1 MRSLRLGCA
10 IGALMVASTA
20 VYAQETTGTIRGDV
34 VDSSGNAVANAT
46 VTIVHTP
53 SGSRSVSTT
62 GNDGSFN
69 ATGLRVGGPYE
80 VSVTAPGLETA
91 TETIASVAI
100 GAPQRLDVTLFSAAE
115 TITVTGTRSSTIQLS
130 GGPQTVLGQE
140 DIEGVAS
147 VSRDIRDIARR
158 DPFVTI
164 DQSNSRTI
172 EIAGQNGRLNRF
184 SVDGVQFS
192 DDFGLNNGGL
202 PTSRGPVPF
211 DAVEQLSV
219 SIAPFDISEGDF
231 QGGAVNVVLRS
242 GDNDFTGSA
251 FFAYTDDSL
260 TGDKV
265 RGTPVNLKFDSKQ
278 YGAFLAGPI
287 VKDKL
292 FFALAYEKLEETDPV
307 DDGPTGLGFANSIPR
322 VTQGLLDQ
330 VSGIAN
336 SVYQYDPLGV
346 LQNAVEN
353 DEKYTAKIDWN
364 ITDEHR
370 ASFTYIHN
378 EGSQQF
384 TQNTVT
390 QDTNPVFGFRSN
402 GYELIEEVNSGVV
415 QFNSD
420 WSDVFSTEF
429 RVAYRDTNRDQ
440 TPFGGREFAQFEVCT
455 DATSINSGTNTLT
468 GCSLAT
474 QASGTTP
481 AILAGPRLFFGPDVS
496 RQANDL
502 NTENLSFDFN
512 ATLEAGAHTFK
523 GVIEYTDIDVFN
535 LFLQRATG
543 DYYFDSIADLQARRA
558 NRVRLGGA
566 VPSGVVDDAAANFS
580 TQNWTFGL
588 QDQIDITDNF
598 DVLLGLRYDL
608 FGSNSSV
615 PLNQNF
621 LSRYGFANTQTFKG
635 MGVLQ
640 PRFNF
645 NYEPMD
651 RLRISG
657 GVGLFAG
664 GTPDV
669 FLSNSF
675 SNTGQL
681 TNAIDISRN
690 TSAAG
695 CNVTI
700 AGATPAQLA
709 SFCAAALNN
718 VNGRTVDPQVLN
730 FLQTNVASLAAA
742 PVNAVDPDFDLPSQ
756 WRATLS
762 AAYEANLGGFLGDGW
777 LLGADFV
784 YGEAHRALTYV
795 DLRSVPLA
803 TTLPDGRRR
812 YNAFGGTA
820 TTNQDLLLTN
830 DNRGRS
836 ILAVARVSKEWD
848 NGLSADLS
856 YTFQDIKDVNAITSA
871 TAGSLYGNTAF
882 SDPNN
887 AEYGTSI
894 YEIKNS
900 VKLGLDYKHAFFGD
914 NETRFS
920 LFGEYRSGRPF
931 SYTFREPASGR
942 SPVFGTNGASNRYLL
957 YVPNAND
964 ALVSFDSAATAAA
977 FNAFVDGSKLAD
989 YRGRITPKNIGRSPS
1004 IWKVDL
1010 HVDQEL
1016 PVPMWSGAKFKVFA
1030 DIENVLNMIDSDWG
1044 AQRQVN
1050 FPYFANLV
1058 NVQCLVTPV
1067 ATGTPV
1073 GNVGS
1078 AAPAGGVAAVAT
1090 LPTQACAQYRYSSF
1104 SEPTIQLQNQNRQSL
1119 YAIRVGVRFEF

>member
-34 VDSSGNAVANAT
+34 FDSAGNAVPNAT
-46 VTIVHTP
+46 VTIVHQP
-53 SGSRSVSTT
+53 SGSRSTSTT
-62 GNDGSFN
+62 NATGSFN
-69 ATGLRVGGPYE
+69 ASGLRVGGPYQ
-80 VSVTAPGLETA
+80 VTVAAPNFESA
-91 TETIASVAI
+91 SETIPSIAL
-100 GAPQRLDVTLFSAAE
+100 GEPQRLDVTLFAAGE
-115 TITVTGTRSSTIQLS
+115 VITVTGSRQTSTIRLAT
-130 GGPQTVLGQE
+130 GPQTTLGQE

-147 VSRDIRDIARR
+147 ISRDIRDIARR

-219 SIAPFDISEGDF
+219 SIAPFDIAEGDF

-242 GDNDFTGSA
+242 GTNDFTGSA
-251 FFAYTDDSL
+251 FFTYTDDSL

-265 RGTPVNLKFDSKQ
+265 RGQAIDLEFDSKQ

-287 VKDKL
+287 IKDKL
-292 FFALAYEKLEETDPV
+292 FFAFAYEKLEESDPV
-307 DDGPTGLGFANSIPR
+307 DDGPEGLGFSNSIPR
-322 VTQGLLDQ
+322 VTQGLLDNITNI
-330 VSGIAN
+330 SNTI
-336 SVYQYDPLGV
+336 YQYDPLGV
-346 LQNAVEN
+346 LQNAVEE

-364 ITDEHR
+364 ITDDHR
-370 ASFTYIHN
+370 ASLTYIRN
-378 EGSQQF
+378 KGSQQF
-384 TQNTVT
+384 TQNSIT
-390 QDTNPVFGFRSN
+390 QPTNPTFGFRSN
-402 GYELIEEVNSGVV
+402 GYELIEEVNSGVL
-415 QFNSD
+415 QINST
-420 WSDVFSTEF
+420 WSDAFSTEL

-440 TPFGGREFAQFEVCT
+440 TPFGGREFAQFQVCADPTSVGSLTTCT
-455 DATSINSGTNTLT
+455 DAAA
-468 GCSLAT
+468 AT
-474 QASGTTP
+474 GTTP
-481 AILAGPRLFFGPDVS
+481 AVLATPELFFGPDVS

-502 NTENLSFDFN
+502 NTENLSFDFS
-512 ATLEAGAHTFK
+512 ATYETGAHTFK
-523 GVIEYTDIDVFN
+523 GVVEYTDIDVFN

-543 DYYFDSIADLQARRA
+543 DYYFDSLADFQARRA
-558 NRVRLGGA
+558 SRIRLGGA
-566 VPSGVVDDAAANFS
+566 VPSGDVDDAAAKFS

-588 QDQIDITDNF
+588 QDQIDVGDDIE
-598 DVLLGLRYDL
+598 LSLGLRYDL
-608 FGSNSSV
+608 FGSNSAV
-615 PLNQNF
+615 PLNPNF
-621 LSRYGFANTQTFKG
+621 LARYGFPNTKTFKG
-635 MGVLQ
+635 QGVLQ
-640 PRFNF
+640 PRFGANWQVS
-645 NYEPMD
+645 D
-651 RLRISG
+651 RLILRG

-681 TNAIDISRN
+681 TNAIDISR
-690 TSAAG
+690 TAGGAG

-700 AGATPAQLA
+700 AGATAAQLQ
-709 SFCAAALNN
+709 SFCNAALNN
-718 VNGRTVDPQVLN
+718 VNGRTFDPQVLN
-730 FLQTNVASLAAA
+730 FLQTNTASLAAA

-762 AAYEANLGGFLGDGW
+762 ANYDADLSFAGLGDGW

-784 YGEAHRALTYV
+784 YGWAHRALTYV
-795 DLRSVPLA
+795 DLRSVPIA
-803 TTLPDGRRR
+803 STLPDGRQR

-848 NGLSADLS
+848 FGLTADLS
-856 YTFQDIKDVNAITSA
+856 YTWQDIKDVNAITSA

-882 SDPNN
+882 ADPNN
-887 AEYGTSI
+887 AAYGTSI
-894 YEIKNS
+894 YEIRNS
-900 VKLGLDYKHAFFGD
+900 IKGSLDFKRAFFGD
-914 NETRFS
+914 NETRFT

-931 SYTFREPASGR
+931 SYTFRDPASGR
-942 SPVFGTNGASNRYLL
+942 SPVFGTNGSSSRYLI
-957 YVPNAND
+957 YVPTGPND
-964 ALVSFDSAATAAA
+964 PLVSFDSAATATA
-977 FNAFVDGSKLAD
+977 FNDFVDNSKLSGF
-989 YRGRITPKNIGRSPS
+989 RGRIAPKNIDRSPS
-1004 IWKVDL
+1004 YFKVDL

-1016 PVPMWSGAKFKVFA
+1016 PVPLWGDAKFKVFA

-1050 FPYFANLV
+1050 FPYSASLV
-1058 NVQCLVTPV
+1058 NVQCLTAPV
-1067 ATGTPV
+1067 ATGT
-1073 GNVGS
+1073 
-1078 AAPAGGVAAVAT
+1078 APAATGAVAT
-1090 LPTQACAQYRYSSF
+1090 APTQACAQYRYSSF
-1104 SEPTIQLQNQNRQSL
+1104 AEPTLTLQNQNRQSL
-1119 YAIRVGVRFEF
+1119 YGIRVGVRFEF

>member
-34 VDSSGNAVANAT
+34 TDSGGNAVPNAT
-46 VTIVHTP
+46 VTIVHQP
-53 SGSRSVSTT
+53 SGTSKTSTT
-62 GNDGSFN
+62 GSEGSFN
-69 ATGLRVGGPYE
+69 ASGLRVGGPYQIT
-80 VSVTAPGLETA
+80 VTAPGLESVTD
-91 TETIASVAI
+91 TIASI
-100 GAPQRLDVTLFSAAE
+100 GIGEAQRVDVTLFSAAE
-115 TITVTGTRSSTIQLS
+115 TITVTGSRRTSTITLAT
-130 GGPQTVLGQE
+130 GPQTTLDAE
-140 DIEGVAS
+140 DIAGVAS

-265 RGTPVNLKFDSKQ
+265 RGAPVNLEFDSKQ

-292 FFALAYEKLEETDPV
+292 FFAFAYEKLEESDPV
-307 DDGPTGLGFANSIPR
+307 DDGPSGLGFANSIPR
-322 VTQGLLDQ
+322 VDQTLLGNI
-330 VSGIAN
+330 SGIAN
-336 SVYQYDPLGV
+336 SIYQYDPLGV
-346 LQNAVEN
+346 LQNAVER

-364 ITDEHR
+364 ITDDHR

-378 EGSQQF
+378 EGTQQF
-384 TQNTVT
+384 TQNTIT
-390 QDTNPVFGFRSN
+390 QETNPTFGFRSN
-402 GYELIEEVNSGVV
+402 GYELIEEVNSGVF
-415 QFNSD
+415 QINSS
-420 WSDVFSTEF
+420 WSDNFSTEF
-429 RVAYRDTNRDQ
+429 RAAYRDTNRDQ
-440 TPFGGREFAQFEVCT
+440 TPFGGRNFAQFEICT

-468 GCSLAT
+468 NCTLA
-474 QASGTTP
+474 AP
-481 AILAGPRLFFGPDVS
+481 ATNTLAAPRLFFGPDVS

-512 ATLEAGAHTFK
+512 ATLEAGIHTFK

-543 DYYFDSIADLQARRA
+543 DYYFDSVADFQARRA
-558 NRVRLGGA
+558 SRVRIGGA
-566 VPSGVVDDAAANFS
+566 VPSGVVDDAAARFD
-580 TQNWTFGL
+580 TQTYTFGL
-588 QDQIDITDNF
+588 QDQIDLADN
-598 DVLLGLRYDL
+598 LELSLGVRYDL

-615 PLNQNF
+615 PLNPNF
-621 LSRYGFANTQTFKG
+621 LARYGFANTQTFKG
-635 MGVLQ
+635 QGVLQ
-640 PRFNF
+640 PRFGF
-645 NYEPMD
+645 NYQPTD
-651 RLRISG
+651 RLILRG

-669 FLSNSF
+669 FLSNSY

-681 TNAIDISRN
+681 TNAIDIQRN

-700 AGATPAQLA
+700 AGATAAELA
-709 SFCAAALNN
+709 SFCNAALIG

-730 FLQTNVASLAAA
+730 FLQTNTASLAAA
-742 PVNAVDPDFDLPSQ
+742 PVNAVDPNFDLPSQ

-762 AAYEANLGGFLGDGW
+762 ANYEADFGGFLGDGW

-795 DLRSVPLA
+795 DLRSVAIAGA
-803 TTLPDGRRR
+803 TAPDGRRR

-836 ILAVARVSKEWD
+836 ILAVARVAKEWD

-856 YTFQDIKDVNAITSA
+856 YTWQDIEDVNAITSA

-882 SDPNN
+882 SDPGN
-887 AEYGTSI
+887 AAYGTSI
-894 YEIKNS
+894 YQIRNS

-914 NETRFS
+914 NETRIS

-931 SYTFREPASGR
+931 SYTFRDPATGR

-957 YVPNAND
+957 YVPNATD
-964 ALVSFDSAATAAA
+964 ALVSFDSAATATA
-977 FNAFVDGSKLAD
+977 FNNFVDGSKLAD

-1004 IWKVDL
+1004 IWKLDL

-1016 PVPMWSGAKFKVFA
+1016 PVPMWDGAKFKVFA

-1078 AAPAGGVAAVAT
+1078 AAPTGGVAAVAT

-1104 SEPTIQLQNQNRQSL
+1104 SAPTIQLQNQNRQSL

>member
-20 VYAQETTGTIRGDV
+20 VYAQETTGTIRGAV
-34 VDSSGNAVANAT
+34 SDSAGNAVPNAT
-46 VTIVHTP
+46 VTVLHTP
-53 SGSRSVSTT
+53 SGSRSTSTT
-62 GNDGSFN
+62 NSEGAFN
-69 ATGLRVGGPYE
+69 ASGLRVGGPYE
-80 VSVTAPGLETA
+80 VSVTAPGLED
-91 TETIASVAI
+91 ASTTVPSI
-100 GAPQRLDVTLFSAAE
+100 GIGEAQRLDVTLFSAAE
-115 TITVTGTRSSTIQLS
+115 TITVTGTRSSSITLT
-130 GGPQTVLGQE
+130 GGPQTTLDQE
-140 DIEGVAS
+140 DIAGVAS

-164 DQSNSRTI
+164 DPSNSRTI

-219 SIAPFDISEGDF
+219 SIAPFDVSEGDF

-260 TGDKV
+260 TGDTV
-265 RGTPVNLKFDSKQ
+265 RGTNIDLEFDSKQ
-278 YGAFLAGPI
+278 YGAFLAGPL

-292 FFALAYEKLEETDPV
+292 FFAVAYEKLEESDPV
-307 DDGPTGLGFANSIPR
+307 DDGPEGLGFSNSIPR
-322 VTQGLLDQ
+322 VTQGLLDN

-336 SVYQYDPLGV
+336 SIYQYDPLGV
-346 LQNAVEN
+346 LQNAVEQ
-353 DEKYTAKIDWN
+353 DEKYTVKLDWN
-364 ITDEHR
+364 ISDAHR
-370 ASFTYIHN
+370 ASVTYIHN

-384 TQNTVT
+384 TQNTIT
-390 QDTNPVFGFRSN
+390 QNTNPVFGFRSN
-402 GYELIEEVNSGVV
+402 GYELVEEVNSGVV

-420 WSDVFSTEF
+420 WSDAFSTEL

-440 TPFGGREFAQFEVCT
+440 TPFGGRSFAQFQVCADPTNVGSLTTCT
-455 DATSINSGTNTLT
+455 DAAAATGTTAAV
-468 GCSLAT
+468 LAT
-474 QASGTTP
+474 P
-481 AILAGPRLFFGPDVS
+481 ELFFGPDIS

-502 NTENLSFDFN
+502 NTENLSVDFS
-512 ATLEAGAHTFK
+512 ATLQAGIHTFK
-523 GVIEYTDIDVFN
+523 GVFEYTDIDVFN

-543 DYYFDSIADLQARRA
+543 DYYFDSLADFQARRA
-558 NRVRLGGA
+558 SRIRLSGA
-566 VPSGVVDDAAANFS
+566 VPSGNVDDAAASFG
-580 TQNWTFGL
+580 TQNYTFGL
-588 QDQIDITDNF
+588 QDQIDVADN
-598 DVLLGLRYDL
+598 LELSLGVRYDL

-615 PLNQNF
+615 PLNTNF
-621 LSRYGFANTQTFKG
+621 LARYGFANTQTFKG
-635 MGVLQ
+635 QGVLQ
-640 PRFNF
+640 PRFGF
-645 NYEPMD
+645 NYQPTD
-651 RLRISG
+651 RLILNG
-657 GVGLFAG
+657 GIGLFAG

-669 FLSNSF
+669 FLSNSY
-675 SNTGQL
+675 SNTGQR

-709 SFCAAALNN
+709 SFCNAALVG
-718 VNGRTVDPQVLN
+718 VNGRTIDQQVLN
-730 FLQTNVASLAAA
+730 FLQTNTASLAAA

-762 AAYEANLGGFLGDGW
+762 ASYEADLGPLGDGW

-795 DLRSVPLA
+795 DLRSVPIA
-803 TTLPDGRRR
+803 ATLPDGRQR

-836 ILAVARVSKEWD
+836 ILAVARIAKEWD

-856 YTFQDIKDVNAITSA
+856 YTWQDIEDVNAITSA

-887 AEYGTSI
+887 AAYGTSI
-894 YEIKNS
+894 YEIRNS
-900 VKLGLDYKHAFFGD
+900 VKLGLDYKRAFFGD
-914 NETRFS
+914 NETRIS

-931 SYTFREPASGR
+931 SYTFRDPASGR
-942 SPVFGTNGASNRYLL
+942 SPVFGVNGGSSRYLI
-957 YVPNAND
+957 YVPNEND
-964 ALVSFDSAATAAA
+964 PLVSFDSAATATA
-977 FNAFVDGSKLAD
+977 FNNFVASSKLD
-989 YRGRITPKNIGRSPS
+989 GFRGRIAPKNIARSPNVF
-1004 IWKVDL
+1004 KLDL

-1016 PVPMWSGAKFKVFA
+1016 PVPLWDGAKFKVFA
-1030 DIENVLNMIDSDWG
+1030 DVENVLNMIDSDWG

-1050 FPYFANLV
+1050 FAYFANLV
-1058 NVQCLVTPV
+1058 NVQCLTAAVPTGTAPA
-1067 ATGTPV
+1067 ATGA
-1073 GNVGS
+1073 GS
-1078 AAPAGGVAAVAT
+1078 VVTA
-1090 LPTQACAQYRYSSF
+1090 PTQTCAQYRYSSF
-1104 SEPTIQLQNQNRQSL
+1104 SEPNVQLQNQNRQSL